1 MIKQAEVQNAYL
13 LGRQA
18 AMEKLAFT
26 FPTVEGILNRAKREE
41 ATARKAKQDQFLS
54 DMAADPDLARESARL
69 GLGGD
74 SFYQAMN
81 SAFDIFPGSSAKSTD
96 KDFYLAAGSPAAD
109 DYSSVD
115 LKKRLI
121 DQSFRENSADK
132 DFYLAAGSPAAADY
146 SSVDVAKQ
154 LDDLSFYQRM
164 LAGAAKARED
174 ASTPEMQARMQTA
187 INNATGPMN
196 HDKDFVPTP
205 GLPTPSGLNF
215 DTELGRQ
222 AIVADLIGLGGSGLR
237 RSDIESDPLLA
248 NKINYLPQGG
258 LDPMNLATMQ
268 NLSRAGMLGGAIG
281 GTAIGGSPLAALT
294 STAGALGGGML
305 GGNLGRALGAGIAA
319 YKDEGGGLMN
329 KRTQNLVAGGGALGG
344 LAGGLGAGYLT

>member
-18 AMEKLAFT
+18 AMEKIAQL
-26 FPTVEGILNRAKREE
+26 PTVGGIVSEAKRLE
-41 ATARKAKQDQFLS
+41 AAARKAKQEQFKK

-74 SFYQAMN
+74 SFYKAMN
-81 SAFDIFPGSSAKSTD
+81 SAFDIFPGSSANSKD

-115 LKKRLI
+115 VQKQVTN
-121 DQSFRENSADK
+121 QSLYEQDPSFFKSLLGLQDKVREEIA
-132 DFYLAAGSPAAADY
+132 
-146 SSVDVAKQ
+146 
-154 LDDLSFYQRM
+154 
-164 LAGAAKARED
+164 
-174 ASTPEMQARMQTA
+174 TPEVQARMQAA
-187 INNATGPMN
+187 INNATGPM
-196 HDKDFVPTP
+196 DYDTDFVPTP
-205 GLPTPSGLNF
+205 GLPTPSGLDF
-215 DTELGRQ
+215 DSELGRQ
-222 AIVADLIGLGGSGLR
+222 AIVADLIGLGGAGLTRSGMM
-237 RSDIESDPLLA
+237 SDPLIA
-248 NKINYLPQGG
+248 NKPNYLPKGG

-268 NLSRAGMLGGAIG
+268 NLSRAGMLGGTIG
-281 GTAIGGSPLAALT
+281 GIAIGGSPLAALT